1 MHLRSVLPLPSQ
13 NVHHLS
19 PRVHLLVA
27 PLHDAGYGLVAGLA
41 PLELGARDDD
51 IGGKELGVGH
61 KGRIILLHLE
71 ASDKHLVL
79 GFDDLYHLCLRLLA
93 FAVGRDLH
101 PHLVAVEG
109 VHGVSLGHEN
119 HLVVDHHSV
128 SPVASAHENA
138 RVLRAT
144 VGVGLISP
152 EVHLKDHVGCGQ
164 LVEQVYHV
172 DTVGRVRGPHGK
184 CHLLVVESLPALLF
198 QKLQYAFL
206 KLSFFQAWSRGSFF
220 IFILHIGLYLFVVA

>member
-1 MHLRSVLPLPSQ
+1 MA
-13 NVHHLS
+13 LS
-19 PRVHLLVA
+19 PVL
-27 PLHDAGYGLVAGLA
+27 

-119 HLVVDHHSV
+119 HLVVDHPPFRPLLRRTKM
-128 SPVASAHENA
+128 PVFS
-138 RVLRAT
+138 RAT

-152 EVHLKDHVGCGQ
+152 EVHLRIIAGCGQ

-220 IFILHIGLYLFVVA
+220 IFYSSYRVISFRCCLMTVAPYAGASSFGQAL